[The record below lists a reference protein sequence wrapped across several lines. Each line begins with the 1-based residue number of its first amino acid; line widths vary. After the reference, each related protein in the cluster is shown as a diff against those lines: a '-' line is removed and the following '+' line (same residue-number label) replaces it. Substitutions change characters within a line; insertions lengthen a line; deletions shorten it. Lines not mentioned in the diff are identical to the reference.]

1 MIYFSV
7 FFLLLLLRLACSG
20 KRKLLLEISP
30 LVYFLLFLFVAFRYE
45 VGCDWPTYREWYA
58 NFGIVGLGMELT
70 FMNPTYWGIMKA
82 MKSLDFSF
90 PWLNVIYASIFF
102 TTSWI
107 FIRRQPDPL
116 AVIILMFPLLI
127 MIMPMSALRQA
138 AAIGII
144 MVAYLAFIDK
154 KLTKYIVLTILATL
168 FHSSALIFVVLIPFV
183 KGEVDYKKL
192 ITGGLLALPGIIA
205 LALSDLGQLAA
216 LRYVDTGYE
225 AYGAVYR
232 VGLLAIS
239 SLIFLLFFRKQ
250 WLKKYPKEYSLM
262 MVGSSMMLVCFLSL
276 SVSTI
281 IGDRFAYY
289 LIPLQAAFFARIP

>member
-7 FFLLLLLRLACSG
+7 FVLLILLRLACSG
-20 KRKLLLEISP
+20 KRKLILDISP

-58 NFGIVGLGMELT
+58 NFGEVGLGLELT
-70 FMNPTYWGIMKA
+70 FLNPTYWGIMKA
-82 MKSLDFSF
+82 MKSLDISF

-127 MIMPMSALRQA
+127 MNMPMSALRQA

-183 KGEVDYKKL
+183 KGEIDYRKL

-216 LRYVDTGYE
+216 LRYIDTGYE
-225 AYGAVYR
+225 AYGAIYR
-232 VGLLAIS
+232 VGLLAIA

-250 WLKKYPKEYSLM
+250 WLKKWGTKIKKYVAEK
-262 MVGSSMMLVCFLSL
+262 
-276 SVSTI
+276 
-281 IGDRFAYY
+281 
-289 LIPLQAAFFARIP
+289 FF